1 MDIHTVRDNLV
12 RTIAGKQELL
22 NQLESRKDAQRAPV
36 DQIAYIATMEMLKE
50 NIRELTL
57 ICKEVV
63 ECVDA
68 YSEAYNQG
76 WNDALVKERGG
87 YE

>member
-1 MDIHTVRDNLV
+1 MDIYTVRDNLV

-22 NQLESRKDAQRAPV
+22 DQLESRKNVERAPV
-36 DQIAYIATMEMLKE
+36 DQIAYEATMAMLKE

-57 ICKEVV
+57 ICKEVN
-63 ECVDA
+63 ECVGGYVDA
-68 YSEAYNQG
+68 YDQG